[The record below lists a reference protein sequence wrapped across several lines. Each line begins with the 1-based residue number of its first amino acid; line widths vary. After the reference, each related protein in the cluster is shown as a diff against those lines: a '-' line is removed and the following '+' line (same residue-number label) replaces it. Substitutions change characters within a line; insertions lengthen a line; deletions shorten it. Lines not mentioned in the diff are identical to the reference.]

1 MHDYRLAR
9 DYDIVDTYNKVIA
22 MLGRDART
30 MMRDEIF
37 EYVTRQPAK
46 QFYISYQE
54 AKKNVSLLLR
64 NLPIPIKSEFRRQ
77 MYLDI
82 AILALD
88 RHKQHPE
95 VSILDHV
102 CDVVDSE
109 APSFYLSRSS
119 IEQRY
124 NETIK
129 RIQRDNKK
137 QLQRCA

>member
-9 DYDIVDTYNKVIA
+9 DYDIVDAYNKTIA
-22 MLGRDART
+22 ELGGAART

-37 EYVTRQPAK
+37 NYVAKQPAK

-54 AKKNVSLLLR
+54 AKKYVSRLLR
-64 NLPIPIKSEFRRQ
+64 DQPISIKSEYRQQ

-82 AILALD
+82 AIFALD
-88 RHKQHPE
+88 RHKQQPE

-109 APSFYLSRSS
+109 APSFYLSRST